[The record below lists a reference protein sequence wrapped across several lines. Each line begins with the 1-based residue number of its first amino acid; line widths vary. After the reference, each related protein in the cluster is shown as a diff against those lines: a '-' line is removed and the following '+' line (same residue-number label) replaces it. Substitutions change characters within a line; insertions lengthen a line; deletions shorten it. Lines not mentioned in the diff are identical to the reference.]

1 MRTARE
7 VLAWLKFLQPG
18 VTKTQAD
25 LLLVCAQAWWLAWH
39 EEPLFEDETAIGEY
53 GPYVAA
59 AHDGFPQAMPRRPEL
74 DLREQLEFEA
84 IIGHYMRLPTTRLVD
99 LGRLA
104 VGGRTSGTLTLG
116 ELREIAMREA
126 DAWAAAGA
134 EAAARVP
141 QRPTSDDVESAEQRI
156 KAKELRRQMALREPS
171 FGGGGASPAAT
182 AALQEPVL
190 RDPLVGEH

>member
-25 LLLVCAQAWWLAWH
+25 LLLVFAQAWWLAWH

-53 GPYVAA
+53 GPYAAA

-84 IIGHYMRLPTTRLVD
+84 IIDHYMRLPTTRLVD

-104 VGGRTSGTLTLG
+104 VGERTTGTLTLG

-141 QRPTSDDVESAEQRI
+141 QRPTSDDVESAEQRL
-156 KAKELRRQMALREPS
+156 KAKELRRQMALREPT

-182 AALQEPVL
+182 AALQQPVL

>member
-1 MRTARE
+1 MSTARE

-39 EEPLFEDETAIGEY
+39 DEPLFDDKTAIGEY
-53 GPYVAA
+53 GPYVPA

-84 IIGHYMRLPTTRLVD
+84 IIGHYIRLPTTSLVD

-116 ELREIAMREA
+116 ELREIATREA

-134 EAAARVP
+134 AAAARVP

-156 KAKELRRQMALREPS
+156 KAKELRRQMALREPT
-171 FGGGGASPAAT
+171 FGGDGSSPAAT
-182 AALQEPVL
+182 AVLQEPVL

>member
-25 LLLVCAQAWWLAWH
+25 LLLVFVQAWWLAWH

-53 GPYVAA
+53 GPYAAA

-84 IIGHYMRLPTTRLVD
+84 IIDHYMRLPTTRLVD

-104 VGGRTSGTLTLG
+104 VGGRTTGTLTLG

-141 QRPTSDDVESAEQRI
+141 QRPTSDDVESAEQRL
-156 KAKELRRQMALREPS
+156 KAKELRRQMALREPT

-182 AALQEPVL
+182 AALQQPVL

>member
-59 AHDGFPQAMPRRPEL
+59 AHDGFPQAMPRRPDL

-84 IIGHYMRLPTTRLVD
+84 IIDHYMRLPATKLVE
-99 LGRLA
+99 LGRLT

-134 EAAARVP
+134 EAAARMP
-141 QRPTSDDVESAEQRI
+141 QRPTSDDVESAEQRL
-156 KAKELRRQMALREPS
+156 KAKELRRQMALREPT

-182 AALQEPVL
+182 AALQQPVL

>member
-53 GPYVAA
+53 GPFVAA

-84 IIGHYMRLPTTRLVD
+84 IISHYMRLPTTRLVD

-104 VGGRTSGTLTLG
+104 VDGRTSGTLTLD

-134 EAAARVP
+134 EATAQVP
-141 QRPTSDDVESAEQRI
+141 QRPTSDDLESAEQRI
-156 KAKELRRQMALREPS
+156 KAKELRRQMALREPT
-171 FGGGGASPAAT
+171 FGGGASPAGT
-182 AALQEPVL
+182 AALREPVL

>member
-53 GPYVAA
+53 GPFVAA

-84 IIGHYMRLPTTRLVD
+84 IISHYMRLPTTRLVD

-104 VGGRTSGTLTLG
+104 VDGRTSGTLTLD

-134 EAAARVP
+134 EATAQVP
-141 QRPTSDDVESAEQRI
+141 QRPTSDDLESAEQRI
-156 KAKELRRQMALREPS
+156 RAKELRRQMALREPT
-171 FGGGGASPAAT
+171 FGGGASPAGT
-182 AALQEPVL
+182 AALREPVL

>member
-53 GPYVAA
+53 GPFVAA

-84 IIGHYMRLPTTRLVD
+84 IISHYMRLPTTRLVD

-104 VGGRTSGTLTLG
+104 VDGRTSGTLTLD

-134 EAAARVP
+134 EATAQVP
-141 QRPTSDDVESAEQRI
+141 QRPTSDDLESAEQRI
-156 KAKELRRQMALREPS
+156 RAKELRRQMALREPT
-171 FGGGGASPAAT
+171 FGGGASPGGT
-182 AALQEPVL
+182 AALREPVL

>member
-59 AHDGFPQAMPRRPEL
+59 AHDGFPQAMPRRPDL

-84 IIGHYMRLPTTRLVD
+84 IIDHYMRLPATKLVE

-156 KAKELRRQMALREPS
+156 KAKELRRQMAMREPT
-171 FGGGGASPAAT
+171 FGGGGESPAAT
-182 AALQEPVL
+182 AAFQEPVL